1 MLLIRQLQNDQQAV
15 VICSLNQDTAM
26 PNGWPLPMDAGLPC
40 PGNRMVLVLMVLA
53 LMVLARPHANRRYF
67 RIVPCSLSD
76 AKAVELARA
85 ANQKKDD

>member
-1 MLLIRQLQNDQQAV
+1 
-15 VICSLNQDTAM
+15 M

-53 LMVLARPHANRRYF
+53 LVVLALMILARPHANRRYF

>member
-1 MLLIRQLQNDQQAV
+1 
-15 VICSLNQDTAM
+15 M

-40 PGNRMVLVLMVLA
+40 PGNRMVLVLMVLVLMVLA

>member
-1 MLLIRQLQNDQQAV
+1 
-15 VICSLNQDTAM
+15 M

-40 PGNRMVLVLMVLA
+40 PGNRMVLVLMVLVLMVLALMVLA